1 MTLPPPAKRGQR
13 EYFGDEKLVFIS
25 GNSICHSIIRLMII
39 FIMLVIMINYNYCD
53 YDNDCDNNQ

>member
-25 GNSICHSIIRLMII
+25 DNSICHSNHKIDDH
-39 FIMLVIMINYNYCD
+39 FYNACDNDYNHCD